1 MDFLRVHLTQEL
13 NGFLKGGEVMSKIDF
28 TGRVAIVTGAGAGLG
43 RDCAI
48 QLAQRGAKVVVND
61 LGGPRDGSG
70 SGTATP
76 ADDVV
81 AEIKAAGGEA
91 APNYDNVATVEGGE
105 GIVKTAI
112 DAYGKVDI
120 VVNNAGILRDKS
132 FANMEPENWDAVI
145 AVHLRGA
152 YCVTKPAFINMKQ
165 NGYGRIIVTSSSSGV
180 FGNFGQT
187 NYGAAKM
194 GLAGLANVL
203 KLEGAKYNIK
213 INVLLPGAGTRLTE
227 DVMPPEAFE
236 RAKVEYVTPATLY
249 LCSEQCE
256 DTGVYINAGGGS
268 FSRSN
273 IVTGLGVRFDAMPTA
288 EDVQDQWGAI
298 SSLDGAEYFPSTA
311 EWGAFNASAPVVK
324 IK

>member
-1 MDFLRVHLTQEL
+1 MAKV
-13 NGFLKGGEVMSKIDF
+13 DF
-28 TGRVAIVTGAGAGLG
+28 TGRVAIITGAGAGLG
-43 RDCAI
+43 RDCAL
-48 QLAQRGAKVVVND
+48 QMAARGAKVVVND

-76 ADDVV
+76 ADEVV

-91 APNYDNVATVEGGE
+91 APNYDNVSTVEGGE
-105 GIVKTAI
+105 NIVKTAI
-112 DAYGKVDI
+112 DAFGKVDI
-120 VVNNAGILRDKS
+120 LVNNAGILRDKS
-132 FANMEPENWDAVI
+132 FANMEPENWDAVV

-213 INVLLPGAGTRLTE
+213 INVLLPGAATRLTE

-236 RAKVEYVTPATLY
+236 RAKVAYVTPATLY

-256 DTGVYINAGGGS
+256 ETGVYINAGGGA

-288 EDVQDQWGAI
+288 EDVQDHWAAITSLEGAK
-298 SSLDGAEYFPSTA
+298 YFPSTG
-311 EWGAFNASAPVVK
+311 EWGVFNAGAPEAKVK
-324 IK
+324 